1 MQEYFDKDCALCGE
15 KMKDGDDIAVCPHCG
30 TPVHRA
36 CWKGRCP
43 NEERHAEGYD
53 WDKDNSGS
61 EEKEERKEPSD
72 LCSVCGMPV
81 DDRPVYC
88 PDCGEPMH
96 MACFLKAREC
106 PNKANH
112 DGSYY
117 DEENL
122 RNDDGSPKIFINSYD
137 SFADRVIKH
146 PIKDKDTGEPLTCFG
161 VTQTELVHFLGK
173 EYLSTPR
180 YMGIFIRMAMTGK
193 KAFFNLWAG
202 LLTPY
207 YQYYQKMI
215 GPATILL
222 LANVILG
229 IPQLMFQMKYYA
241 NATTGNEM
249 LLDAHLA
256 GIINVLSFVMLII
269 QILLA
274 FFGDYLYMR
283 WTVNKIL
290 TLREKYKDLPE
301 AEYYGILE
309 RKGNPKWY
317 YTLVGLGFTLAA
329 YYVLSLFL
337 M

>member
-15 KMKDGDDIAVCPHCG
+15 KLKQDDDIAVCPHCG
-30 TPVHRA
+30 TPVHRS
-36 CWKGRCP
+36 CWDGKCP
-43 NEERHAEGYD
+43 NEEKHAEGYD
-53 WDKDNSGS
+53 WDKDNLG
-61 EEKEERKEPSD
+61 EKKEPPKKASG

-81 DDRPVYC
+81 DDHPVYC

-96 MACFLKAREC
+96 MSCFLKEREC
-106 PNKANH
+106 PNKDRH

-117 DEENL
+117 DEEDMKNT
-122 RNDDGSPKIFINSYD
+122 DGSPKIFINSSE

-146 PIKDKDTGEPLTCFG
+146 PVKDKATGVPVTCFG

-180 YMGIFIRMAMTGK
+180 YMGIFIRMATTGK
-193 KAFFNLWAG
+193 KVFFNFWAG
-202 LLTPY
+202 FLMPY
-207 YQYYQKMI
+207 YQYYQKMV

-222 LANVILG
+222 LTNVILG

-241 NATTGNEM
+241 NATAANEAF
-249 LLDAHLA
+249 LDAHLA

-269 QILLA
+269 QILAAL
-274 FFGDYLYMR
+274 FGDYIYMR

-290 TLREKYKDLPE
+290 TLREKHKNLSE
-301 AEYYGILE
+301 AEYYEILE
-309 RKGNPKWY
+309 HKGNPKWY
-317 YTLVGLGFTLAA
+317 FTLLGLGFTLAA